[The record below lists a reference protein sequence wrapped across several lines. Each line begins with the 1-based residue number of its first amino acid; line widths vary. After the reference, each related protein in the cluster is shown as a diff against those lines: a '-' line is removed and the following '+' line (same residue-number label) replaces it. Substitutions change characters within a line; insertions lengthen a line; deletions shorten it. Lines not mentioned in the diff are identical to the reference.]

1 MNRNIV
7 KQSYL
12 FVSLLTFFVTF
23 IFSYSIGELFYNS
36 VDGTDFSRYLNYIE
50 YFRGEIDS
58 PSLEQ
63 GLFYFWVIS
72 LFIKLSFI
80 LSEFITFLVLS

>member
-7 KQSYL
+7 KRSHL

-36 VDGTDFSRYLNYIE
+36 VDGTDFLRYLRVCSFKPLGVWESLTKIFKSLLELITATSDNAE
-50 YFRGEIDS
+50 NSEVTYF
-58 PSLEQ
+58 
-63 GLFYFWVIS
+63 
-72 LFIKLSFI
+72 
-80 LSEFITFLVLS
+80 

>member
-36 VDGTDFSRYLNYIE
+36 VDGTDFSRYLSYIE
-50 YFRGEIDS
+50 YLGRN
-58 PSLEQ
+58 
-63 GLFYFWVIS
+63 
-72 LFIKLSFI
+72 
-80 LSEFITFLVLS
+80 